1 MKYIWPTDIPITMNI
16 LKILIQVYVLADD
29 WVTKAHVSAERS
41 SLTFRVFL
49 VYLLLLVHIP
59 RDLVQSVLYV
69 LELLADLVD
78 RVRASNGVSV
88 S

>member
-1 MKYIWPTDIPITMNI
+1 M
-16 LKILIQVYVLADD
+16 
-29 WVTKAHVSAERS
+29 
-41 SLTFRVFL
+41 FL

-69 LELLADLVD
+69 LELLADLVN

-88 S
+88 SGGDLNEESQLLGLLVLSLPANADL